1 MEKIYKETMDAQKAF
16 DANYKSN
23 ETVNTEMYGAADIQK
38 DYNNQIQKYKNFAE
52 DLSGIQKHKHR
63 FQIWLM
69 ILFLLFA
76 LIGIAGFWIRR
87 DIIPWICFLCLF
99 LLAIPIFI
107 IAGVETS
114 HMMLSIDFCCT
125 IGNSIISGV
134 VPFENKGLGTYF
146 SCPSK
151 DTSRTI
157 ATAVYQYALSYN
169 LIYQDMIL
177 DSWQLEKYDNEKI
190 IFGRYEENKEEDK
203 RDKRNNTE
211 FEILIQN
218 LKKAPEIDEEI
229 KNNMIFRLQNLILIN
244 RIMAG
249 LLSLSKCRSS
259 RNDINYIEEKYCAI
273 NHPYMARNIV
283 FLIFV
288 ALGYLILSSGLNKLI
303 IVMKSHYA
311 RALRGKGEF
320 NNDIIDD
327 DDD

>member
-1 MEKIYKETMDAQKAF
+1 MDAQKAF
-16 DANYKSN
+16 ESNYKSD
-23 ETVNTEMYGAADIQK
+23 EKVNTEMYGAADIKK
-38 DYNNQIQKYKNFAE
+38 DYNIQIQKYENFGD
-52 DLSGIQKHKHR
+52 DLSGIQKHKNR

-69 ILFLLFA
+69 VLFLLFA

-87 DIIPWICFLCLF
+87 EIIPWICFLCLF

-107 IAGVETS
+107 IAGLETS
-114 HMMLSIDFCCT
+114 YIMLSIDFCST

-157 ATAVYQYALSYN
+157 ATAVYQYALSYDV
-169 LIYQDMIL
+169 IYQQLIQDFTKIAKY
-177 DSWQLEKYDNEKI
+177 QLENVALGE
-190 IFGRYEENKEEDK
+190 
-203 RDKRNNTE
+203 DKRNNTY

-218 LKKAPEIDEEI
+218 IKKAPDVVESDLR
-229 KNNMIFRLQNLILIN
+229 NNMIKRLQNLMVIN

-249 LLSLSKCRSS
+249 LLSLSKCRTS

-273 NHPYMARNIV
+273 NHAYMARNIV
-283 FLIFV
+283 CLIFV
-288 ALGYLILSSGLNKLI
+288 ALGYLVLAAGLNKLM

-327 DDD
+327 EEED

>member
-1 MEKIYKETMDAQKAF
+1 M
-16 DANYKSN
+16 
-23 ETVNTEMYGAADIQK
+23 V
-38 DYNNQIQKYKNFAE
+38 
-52 DLSGIQKHKHR
+52 
-63 FQIWLM
+63 
-69 ILFLLFA
+69 LFLLFA

-87 DIIPWICFLCLF
+87 EIIPWICFLCLF

-107 IAGVETS
+107 IAGLETS
-114 HMMLSIDFCCT
+114 YIMLSIDFCST

-157 ATAVYQYALSYN
+157 ATAVYQYALSYDV
-169 LIYQDMIL
+169 IYQQLIQDFTKIAKY
-177 DSWQLEKYDNEKI
+177 QLENVALGE
-190 IFGRYEENKEEDK
+190 
-203 RDKRNNTE
+203 DKRNNTY

-218 LKKAPEIDEEI
+218 IKKAPDVVESDLR
-229 KNNMIFRLQNLILIN
+229 NNMIKRLQNLMVIN

-249 LLSLSKCRSS
+249 LLSLSKCRTS

-273 NHPYMARNIV
+273 NHAYMARNIV
-283 FLIFV
+283 CLIFV
-288 ALGYLILSSGLNKLI
+288 ALGYLVLAAGLNKLM

-327 DDD
+327 EEED